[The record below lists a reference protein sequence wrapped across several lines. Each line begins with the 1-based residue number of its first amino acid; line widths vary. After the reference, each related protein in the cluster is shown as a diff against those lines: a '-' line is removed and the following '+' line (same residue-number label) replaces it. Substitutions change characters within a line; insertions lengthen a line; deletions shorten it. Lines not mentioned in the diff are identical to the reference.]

1 MSDAVARRPRDLR
14 LLARPHNELL
24 ILAGI
29 LLLAGI
35 LRFAELG
42 REPLWLD
49 EAFSWRW
56 AHLPLSELWGAAA
69 RQETNPPL
77 WFTVQRAAILLLG
90 DHEAALRAPSALFGI
105 AAVPLVWMIARTIA
119 GPQAAA
125 LAALL
130 LAVAPLEIAY
140 AQEARGYTL
149 LVVSALLVVLGTLV
163 FVKTRLIRVDGN
175 NSFHIEAVAR
185 RTSNLALAMYL
196 IGGVIALYTHN
207 TGAFIIMLANLGVLL
222 CWVVGRPLDL
232 RPLLPWVLANLL
244 LAIVFLP
251 WLPVLLEQAAFATN
265 VAWIRQPSLARAV
278 FETVRLYG
286 PHFVLEDWKFGRA
299 ALALPL
305 GVAMVV
311 ALRAPSRRFAVFL
324 LALFA
329 AGLPALVWLT
339 GLLIRPLWIERVLL
353 WSHAVGLVLAAI
365 GIVSLGSRPAR
376 ATLAGLIV
384 LIALVDLVAW
394 YGRPQKVSWSEAIA
408 VAAREQGQN
417 DLFLLVPH
425 FYHWPFAYYARRAGL
440 PQADVALIT
449 GAPPPPDA
457 PVIST
462 IDRSVRFAAPAELPA
477 LLEGADGAWLFTYK
491 RRGQDPGGAL
501 STLTQL
507 GSLERRGIWTGSWDT
522 GELEL
527 FRFTRAHT
535 LPAHARE
542 RADPACVQRQSR
554 AC

>member
-1 MSDAVARRPRDLR
+1 MNDAVARRPRDLR

-77 WFTVQRAAILLLG
+77 WFTVQRAALLLLG

-207 TGAFIIMLANLGVLL
+207 TGVFIIMLANLGVLL
-222 CWVVGRPLDL
+222 CWVVARPLDL

-265 VAWIRQPSLARAV
+265 VAWIRQPSLAGAAL
-278 FETVRLYG
+278 EAVRLYG
-286 PHFVLEDWKFGRA
+286 PHFVLEGWSFGRA

-311 ALRAPSRRFAVFL
+311 ALRAPSRRLAVFL

-394 YGRPQKVSWSEAIA
+394 YGRPQKVSWFEAIA

-440 PQADVALIT
+440 PEADVALFT

-477 LLEGADGAWLFTYK
+477 LLEGADGAWLFAYK
-491 RRGQDPGGAL
+491 RRGQDPGGIL
-501 STLTQL
+501 SLLAQL